1 MIYQFSRIFFF
12 QGYGFVHF
20 ETEEAALS
28 AIQKVNG
35 MLLNGK
41 KVFVGRFVPRK
52 DREIELGE
60 KAKMFTN
67 VFIKNLSEDVEEGA
81 LLEMFEAFG
90 KITSLKVMKGTCKV
104 LSLYMKIQIMGGKIT
119 ENWGSNHR
127 SGRSKFFVLFFF

>member
-1 MIYQFSRIFFF
+1 MLFFNFAFCLSGPVVWPFLWFSNFPVSFFF

-90 KITSLKVMKGTCKV
+90 KITSLKVMKGTNID
-104 LSLYMKIQIMGGKIT
+104 L
-119 ENWGSNHR
+119 
-127 SGRSKFFVLFFF
+127 KFFFL

>member
-1 MIYQFSRIFFF
+1 
-12 QGYGFVHF
+12 
-20 ETEEAALS
+20 
-28 AIQKVNG
+28 

-90 KITSLKVMKGTCKV
+90 KITSLKVMKGKV
-104 LSLYMKIQIMGGKIT
+104 LSLLEAYFDLISSPSPSMKIQIMGGKIT
-119 ENWGSNHR
+119 ESL
-127 SGRSKFFVLFFF
+127 FVL

>member
-1 MIYQFSRIFFF
+1 
-12 QGYGFVHF
+12 
-20 ETEEAALS
+20 
-28 AIQKVNG
+28 

-90 KITSLKVMKGTCKV
+90 KITSLKVMKGTCIDLIYWLNANELGTHCNNYIRVQELLRQSSK
-104 LSLYMKIQIMGGKIT
+104 LFQKSRRLYFD
-119 ENWGSNHR
+119 E
-127 SGRSKFFVLFFF
+127 F

>member
-90 KITSLKVMKGTCKV
+90 KITSLKVMKGTCIDLIYWLNANELGTHRNYIKV
-104 LSLYMKIQIMGGKIT
+104 GVF
-119 ENWGSNHR
+119 R
-127 SGRSKFFVLFFF
+127 

>member
-1 MIYQFSRIFFF
+1 
-12 QGYGFVHF
+12 
-20 ETEEAALS
+20 
-28 AIQKVNG
+28 

-90 KITSLKVMKGTCKV
+90 KITSLKVMKGNFSKILQKFCFLKKV
-104 LSLYMKIQIMGGKIT
+104 FKKIEKKI
-119 ENWGSNHR
+119 H
-127 SGRSKFFVLFFF
+127 F